1 MNTTDTPNA
10 SITVIKRYG
19 NRKLYNTE
27 LSRYITLREFMLLYR
42 EVPDGLIVVS
52 NATGQD
58 ITAETIV
65 SGVKETANDDL
76 GYAAKIVELVKEG
89 KL

>member
-1 MNTTDTPNA
+1 MDTPNA
-10 SITVIKRYG
+10 NVRVIKRYN
-19 NRKLYNTE
+19 NRKFYDTE
-27 LSRYITLREFMLLYR
+27 ASTYVGIREIIALYR
-42 EVPDGLIVVS
+42 EVPEGLIVVS